1 MSHQVNSKEFEEKKE
16 KLFKQNIERIRRK
29 IVVASGK
36 GGVGKSTVSVN
47 IAYGLALNGY
57 KVGLLDIDVHGPSI
71 AKMVGIENRIIPI
84 EEGGNPKPIE
94 AHNNLFVMT
103 LASMLESPDD
113 PVVWRGPVKNGVIRQ
128 FLDEI
133 EWPELDYLIIDSPPG
148 TGDEVLTIF
157 QILGKDTEVIV
168 VSTPQNVSFLD
179 VRKFINFVK
188 KMELNIIGLVENMG
202 SFVCPHCDNVIDIFK
217 SGGADKT
224 SKDFNIEIL
233 GNIPIDQNIA
243 TSSDVGRPYIY
254 HYAKTKG
261 GVEFSSIVK
270 KIMDKTN

>member
-1 MSHQVNSKEFEEKKE
+1 MSDQIDAKEFEKRKE
-16 KLFKQNIERIRRK
+16 ELFKQNMKNIKNK

-57 KVGLLDIDVHGPSI
+57 KVGLLDIDIHGPSI
-71 AKMVGIENRIIPI
+71 AKMVGIENKVIPI
-84 EEGGNPKPIE
+84 EEGKNPKPIE
-94 AHNNLFVMT
+94 AVHNLFVIT

-113 PVVWRGPVKNGVIRQ
+113 PVIWRGPVKNGIIRQ

-157 QILGKDTEVIV
+157 QILGEGTGVVI
-168 VSTPQNVSFLD
+168 VSTPQDIAFLD
-179 VRKFINFVK
+179 VRKFINFAK
-188 KMELNIIGLVENMG
+188 KMELNILGLVENMG
-202 SFVCPHCDNVIDIFK
+202 SFVCPHCDKTINIFK

-224 SKDFNIEIL
+224 SKDFNIDIL
-233 GNIPIDQNIA
+233 GNIPIDVNIA
-243 TSSDVGRPYIY
+243 SSSDYGKPYIY

-261 GVEFSSIVK
+261 GIEFSNIVK
-270 KIMDKTN
+270 KIIEKVH

>member
-1 MSHQVNSKEFEEKKE
+1 MSQQINSKEFEEKKE

-157 QILGKDTEVIV
+157 QILGKDTKVVV

-202 SFVCPHCDNVIDIFK
+202 SLICPHCDKVIDIFK
-217 SGGADKT
+217 SGSADKT

-233 GNIPIDQNIA
+233 GNIPIDVNIA
-243 TSSDVGRPYIY
+243 TSSDDGKPYIY

-261 GVEFSSIVK
+261 GVEFSNIVK